1 MLPSP
6 PWKGYSLLALA
17 LLPSAIH
24 GEAIVDSIVTPL
36 GETALLTH
44 SHPAFG
50 GLLRGKVVKP
60 VVLTEQND
68 KAAARNLEAQL
79 SDVARLESFF
89 GKTMESNFNVLKD
102 SYATA
107 SCDVLP
113 WSGDFWPT
121 YKDGIN
127 VVWKD
132 GEPSPAEKY
141 ATAFDLNVD
150 AFMNGISLSTGV
162 LSESYTGSSTCSSDS
177 DCDGGSLCGLRDE
190 ATNGFC
196 IPTWYGLCHAWAAA
210 AMFEAEPKCDVQR
223 NNVTFHSVD
232 MKALITQLYD
242 GAAID
247 VVFTGARFNGP
258 DSPEELDKYG
268 RYEDEARR
276 DINAAFFHIA
286 VANILGKQRQ
296 SFIVDVSSGLQVW
309 NQPVQKYEFL
319 ETEIVDS
326 AKLSLEY
333 FGSATY
339 PFNDAVTYLAKCTT
353 RLTWTA
359 ESIED
364 GALTT
369 TGRIEAYT
377 VYEDYEYCLELDEN
391 YTIIGGEWLGGSNEN
406 HPDFLWFPAAKP
418 SADTVTD
425 TGITYA
431 DVLALIDESL
441 ECVDVTI
448 SPDIP
453 DTPSTKKPGSGYT
466 KSPSYTKTP
475 PTKAPPTKVP
485 SYPPATYAPETTA
498 PSTYPP
504 ETYAPETT
512 APSTYPPE
520 TYAPETTAPSTYP
533 PETYAPETTAPST
546 YPPETYAPETTAPST
561 YPPETYAPETTA
573 PSTYPPETYAPETT
587 APSTYP
593 PETYAPETTAPST
606 YSPETYAPET
616 TAPST
621 YPPETYAPETTAP
634 STYPPETYAPETT
647 APSTYPPETYAP
659 ETTAPSTYPPETY
672 APETTAPS
680 PYTPHPSL
688 ICYPAPS
695 PTETPTTYT
704 PSELPSSYPTETP
717 TITEAPTY
725 APTST
730 PTETPVVTY
739 APTYAPTTYKP
750 TSTPKATNPVGQANQ
765 SPTQGSKSKWYRRLG
780 EFTLWW

>member
-79 SDVARLESFF
+79 SDVTRLESFF

-177 DCDGGSLCGLRDE
+177 GCDGGSLCALRDE

-210 AMFEAEPKCDVQR
+210 AMFEAEPKCDVQK

-475 PTKAPPTKVP
+475 YTKTPATKTPPTKAPPTKAP
-485 SYPPATYAPETTA
+485 SYPPATYVPETTAPSTYPPETYAPETTA

-606 YSPETYAPET
+606 Y
-616 TAPST
+616 
-621 YPPETYAPETTAP
+621 PPETYAPETTAP

-647 APSTYPPETYAP
+647 APSTYT
-659 ETTAPSTYPPETY
+659 
-672 APETTAPS
+672 
-680 PYTPHPSL
+680 PYPSL

-739 APTYAPTTYKP
+739 APTLSPTTYKP